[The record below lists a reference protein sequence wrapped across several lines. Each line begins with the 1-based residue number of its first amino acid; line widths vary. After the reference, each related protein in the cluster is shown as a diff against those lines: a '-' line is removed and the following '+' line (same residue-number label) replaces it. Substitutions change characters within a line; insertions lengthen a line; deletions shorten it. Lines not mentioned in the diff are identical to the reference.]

1 MKPSAKFWDG
11 AARKYARQPVRDE
24 AAYAQTLDR
33 IRSYLRQQDRVLEV
47 GCGTGSTALILAPQ
61 VDHLH
66 ATDLSQ
72 AMIDI
77 AKGKAQAQEVG
88 NVTFSTMA
96 VGRGVDAG
104 GPFDVVMGLNLLHLV
119 EDLQGA
125 LAGLAD
131 QTAKGGLLITKTV
144 CLGEKPGI
152 WRLVLPVM
160 QLIGKAPFVRF
171 LRIADLDRTIEE
183 AGFEII
189 ETGNYPA
196 APPSH
201 FVVARKL

>member
-11 AARKYARQPVRDE
+11 AAQKYARQPVRDE
-24 AAYAQTLDR
+24 GAYAQTLDR
-33 IRSYLRQQDRVLEV
+33 IRSYLKSVDKVLEV
-47 GCGTGSTALILAPQ
+47 GCGTGSTALTLAPQ
-61 VDHLH
+61 VEHLH

-72 AMIDI
+72 RMIDI
-77 AKGKAQAQEVG
+77 AQGKARAQEAG

-96 VGRGVDAG
+96 VGPGVDAG

-125 LAGLAD
+125 LAAMAA
-131 QTAKGGLLITKTV
+131 QTAEGGLLITKTV

-160 QLIGKAPFVRF
+160 QFIGKAPFVHF
-171 LRIADLDRTIEE
+171 LKIANLDRAIEQ

-196 APPSH
+196 SPPSH